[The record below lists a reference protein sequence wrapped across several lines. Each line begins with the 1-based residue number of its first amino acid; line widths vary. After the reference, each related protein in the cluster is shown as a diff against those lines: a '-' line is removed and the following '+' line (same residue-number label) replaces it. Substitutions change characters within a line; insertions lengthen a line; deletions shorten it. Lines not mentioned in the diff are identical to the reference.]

1 MRNGGKLCAVVPVKK
16 AGDAKQRLASVLRPS
31 ERAQLAHA
39 MLEDVLAALA
49 ATTGIASMLVVTADR
64 EAAGIAARF
73 GAEVTAEQAQAGHT
87 AAVSHAAARLA
98 GRGLDM
104 LALPADI
111 PLVQPDDIAHLL
123 ALHGQ
128 AIERGTPLFA
138 IVPARDERGSNAVIC
153 SPATA
158 IPLRFGDD
166 SFIAHLAAARARGI
180 EPTIARLPR
189 IALDIDRPDDLA
201 ALLAAAA
208 STRTRA
214 LLHSWR
220 KNGLAALGAAGAR
233 SM

>member
-1 MRNGGKLCAVVPVKK
+1 MMNGRKLCAVVPVKE
-16 AGDAKQRLASVLRPS
+16 AGDAKQRLASVLGPA

-49 ATTGIASMLVVTADR
+49 ATSGIASMLVVTADHK
-64 EAAGIAARF
+64 AAGIAARF

-87 AAVSHAAARLA
+87 TAVSHAAARLTN
-98 GRGLDM
+98 RDLDM

-123 ALHGQ
+123 ALHWQ
-128 AIERGTPLFA
+128 AAGRGTPLFA

-158 IPLRFGDD
+158 VPLRFGED

-180 EPTIARLPR
+180 EPAIARLPR

-201 ALLAAAA
+201 ALLAADAP
-208 STRTRA
+208 TRTHA
-214 LLHSWR
+214 LLRSWR
-220 KNGLAALGAAGAR
+220 RDDLAALSAVDAR